1 MKNIGTRE
9 SGKQARRAA
18 ILAATETLVRRSGS
32 TNFSMLELAH
42 ESGFSVPTI
51 YNLIGSKS
59 EVLYA
64 ILNKNADN
72 ARDTSVKWST
82 SHDPVRY
89 IMDSAEVVVRQFTS
103 DPHFFRPLLRFL
115 LETLDPVNRPAFM
128 ARGMNHWV
136 EIISP
141 LEQNNRLPPG
151 TSAQEV
157 STFVHL
163 FFTGALNMWLHEEYD
178 DTRILVETKR
188 YLILLLFPD
197 KASTHYAPSL

>member
-1 MKNIGTRE
+1 MKTIGARE
-9 SGKQARRAA
+9 SGKQTRRAA
-18 ILAATETLVRRSGS
+18 ILAATEILVRRCGS
-32 TNFSMLELAH
+32 TNFSMLELAN

-72 ARDTSVKWST
+72 ARDTSVRWIVGN
-82 SHDPVRY
+82 DPVQY

-115 LETLDPVNRPAFM
+115 LETLDSVNRPAFM
-128 ARGMNHWV
+128 ARGRDYWIN
-136 EIISP
+136 IISP
-141 LEQNNRLPPG
+141 LEHNSRLPSG
-151 TSAQEV
+151 TNAEEI

-178 DTRILVETKR
+178 DMRILSETKR
-188 YLILLLFPD
+188 YLMLLLFPS
-197 KASTHYAPSL
+197 KVSAYYAPAA